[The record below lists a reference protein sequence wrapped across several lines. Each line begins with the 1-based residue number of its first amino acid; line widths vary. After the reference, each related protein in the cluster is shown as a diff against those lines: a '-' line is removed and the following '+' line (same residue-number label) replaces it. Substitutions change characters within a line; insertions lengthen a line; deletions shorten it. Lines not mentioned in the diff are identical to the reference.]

1 MHLIAINKE
10 SLILSNKLIAGIFA
24 GTLAGI
30 TIAVLLNAKTDNH
43 SKEKD
48 ERIFT
53 GTIAGIYITF
63 LLNAKKDNDIKEEE
77 DSLTENDT
85 LDKANEFL
93 LQTRRKAEKM
103 IADAEL
109 KSNSILE
116 EAGKILFHAKEKTS
130 ALHYGH
136 NDTALEDISRIKKE
150 KENIIEDFKRKLES
164 DL

>member
-30 TIAVLLNAKTDNH
+30 SIAV
-43 SKEKD
+43 
-48 ERIFT
+48 
-53 GTIAGIYITF
+53 

-136 NDTALEDISRIKKE
+136 NDTALEDISRIKKDI
-150 KENIIEDFKRKLES
+150 ENIIEDFKRKLES